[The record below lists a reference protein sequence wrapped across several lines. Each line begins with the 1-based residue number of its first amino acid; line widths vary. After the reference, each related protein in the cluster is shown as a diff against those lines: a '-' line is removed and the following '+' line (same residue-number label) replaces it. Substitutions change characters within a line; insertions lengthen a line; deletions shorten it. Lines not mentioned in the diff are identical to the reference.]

1 MRASSG
7 MTTSGRGDRQFEPAA
22 RVYSRSHIGVRAR
35 ASETQ
40 NILKHPVVSILL
52 RIDEL
57 KSRELRSRD
66 LGSRNSG
73 HGIKPQG
80 DHTLAELEACLAAIQ
95 RDAI

>member
-1 MRASSG
+1 MRSLNG
-7 MTTSGRGDRQFEPAA
+7 MTFSGRADRQLEPAA

-40 NILKHPVVSILL
+40 NIFKHPVVSILL
-52 RIDEL
+52 RIDEI
-57 KSRELRSRD
+57 KSRELKGRD
-66 LGSRNSG
+66 SAGYG
-73 HGIKPQG
+73 VKPQA